1 MPRPR
6 NIFLV
11 GFMASGKTRVGAALS
26 RMTGWDLVDA
36 DDELV
41 RRAGK
46 SIACIF
52 KECGEADFRE
62 MERSVINDLCSGE
75 RQIIAAGG
83 GAFVDDS
90 NRSNML
96 NNGLVVCLSAKPET
110 IYRRVVE
117 QDGDAAV
124 RPLLAGPD
132 PLQRIKDLLAQRAGA
147 YAQAHH
153 TIETDELTPEQVAER
168 VVELLK
174 P

>member
-1 MPRPR
+1 MPRPS

-11 GFMASGKTRVGAALS
+11 GFMASGKTRVGAALACL
-26 RMTGWDLVDA
+26 TGWDLVDA

-41 RRAGK
+41 RRAGR

-52 KECGEADFRE
+52 KESGEAGFRE
-62 MERSVINDLCSGE
+62 MERSVINDLCLGQ
-75 RQIIAAGG
+75 RRIIAAGG

-90 NRSNML
+90 NRSRML

-110 IYRRVVE
+110 IHQRIVE

-124 RPLLAGPD
+124 RPLLASPD
-132 PLQRIKDLLAQRAGA
+132 PLQRIRELVTQRIPA

-153 TIETDELTPEQVAER
+153 TIDTDELTPEQVAER
-168 VVELLK
+168 VMELLK

>member
-26 RMTGWDLVDA
+26 CLTGWDLVDA

-52 KECGEADFRE
+52 KESGEAGFRE
-62 MERSVINDLCSGE
+62 MERSVIKDLCSGE

-110 IYRRVVE
+110 IYQRVVE

-132 PLQRIKDLLAQRAGA
+132 PLQRIKDLLAQRAEA

-168 VVELLK
+168 IVELLK

>member
-1 MPRPR
+1 MTQPR

-11 GFMASGKTRVGAALS
+11 GFMASGKTSVGAALS
-26 RMTGWDLVDA
+26 GMTGWELVDA

-46 SIACIF
+46 SIAQIF
-52 KECGEADFRE
+52 EECGEARFRE
-62 MERSVINDLCSGE
+62 MERSVIRDLCLG
-75 RQIIAAGG
+75 RQRIIAAGG

-90 NRSNML
+90 NRSTML

-110 IYRRVVE
+110 ILQRVVE
-117 QDGDAAV
+117 QDGDATV

-132 PLQRIKDLLAQRAGA
+132 PLQRINDLLAQRATA

-153 TIETDELTPEQVAER
+153 TIETDNLTPEQVAER
-168 VVELLK
+168 IMELLK